1 MENSVRV
8 LMSSVD
14 NDKFR
19 KIPLLRDTFKFMS
32 FLNSSFHCMPLF
44 KGKKKKKLHEV
55 QIQILSSIE
64 CKPQF

>member
-8 LMSSVD
+8 LMSSID

-19 KIPLLRDTFKFMS
+19 KIPLLRDMFKFMS

-44 KGKKKKKLHEV
+44 KEKKKLHEV